1 MSNDINFL
9 IEDDY
14 VFLFKSDFENIFNV
28 FKKHYPEHKNSYV
41 DVMITN
47 NKKIKKISKDSRGI
61 NKETDI
67 LSFPFEGFINF
78 GDDVSKPLGEI
89 ILSYEKIQT
98 QAGEF
103 NHSLRREF
111 CFLFT
116 HGLIHLL
123 GYDHK
128 SNLEEEKEF
137 NKKVYNI
144 IDELSIKR
152 N

>member
-14 VFLFKSDFENIFNV
+14 IFLFKEDFKNIFNV
-28 FKKHYPEHKNSYV
+28 FKKHYPEHNNSYV

-47 NKKIKKISKDSRGI
+47 NKKIKKISKISRGI

-67 LSFPFEGFINF
+67 LSFPFDGFINF
-78 GDDVSKPLGEI
+78 NDDVSMPLGEI
-89 ILSYEKIQT
+89 ILSYEKIQM
-98 QAGEF
+98 QANEL

-128 SNLEEEKEF
+128 ANVEEEKEF

-144 IDELSIKR
+144 INELSIKR
-152 N
+152 S